1 MSKLP
6 EKHHL
11 DFLNP
16 HEREPEESCEIQIC
30 EACYEHRAEFNYNQ
44 IQMKLCY
51 YCLRD
56 EYEESEQS
64 HLTEAG
70 FDGWIET
77 NKIDKL

>member
-1 MSKLP
+1 MIP
-6 EKHHL
+6 EHHL

-16 HEREPEESCEIQIC
+16 HEREPEESNEVIMC

-51 YCLRD
+51 DCMKN
-56 EYEESEQS
+56 EYEEDGNN
-64 HLTEAG
+64 EAG
-70 FDGWIET
+70 FDAWLET